1 MADLR
6 TILDLPLDRLVRH
19 PRNRDYFRP
28 LAGDDW
34 QLFLHDVAERGV
46 VEPLVVTPQA
56 DDLYRI
62 VSGHNRLAA
71 ATELAL
77 ATVPC
82 LVEHYRT
89 PDDEIADLIRSNVH
103 RRQLDPFTKV
113 RLAAVLIADKPD
125 RRAQNGDKGG
135 QNDGF
140 VAPDREKPRDQV
152 ARELAMHPRD
162 VAVAR
167 LFAGLPEEAK
177 ERLAAWAE
185 ANDPN
190 KTQLRERIRT
200 VTAELSDVKRRERR
214 LRKRNKALESLE
226 HQRAA
231 IEADQHKLTLWRE
244 LSNHDARIAGEAA
257 RVHATVTDMREWFQ
271 SHVTEIAY
279 TTIDPAAITL
289 VEPQVQDLVRMLTDL
304 RGLIIERYLDRVRD
318 QHTQKE
324 RSGAEPFDEG
334 QS

>member
-1 MADLR
+1 M
-6 TILDLPLDRLVRH
+6 
-19 PRNRDYFRP
+19 
-28 LAGDDW
+28 
-34 QLFLHDVAERGV
+34 
-46 VEPLVVTPQA
+46 
-56 DDLYRI
+56 
-62 VSGHNRLAA
+62 
-71 ATELAL
+71 AL

-82 LVEHYRT
+82 LVEHYRN

-125 RRAQNGDKGG
+125 RRAQNGDNGG
-135 QNDGF
+135 QNT
-140 VAPDREKPRDQV
+140 ATESEHPQAAPRDQV

-167 LFAGLPEEAK
+167 LFAGLPDAAK
-177 ERLAAWAE
+177 EQLAAWAE

-190 KTQLRERIRT
+190 KSQLRERIRT

-226 HQRAA
+226 HHRAS

-244 LSNHDARIAGEAA
+244 LSNHDARIAREAA

-279 TTIDPAAITL
+279 TTIDPEAITL
-289 VEPQVQDLVRMLTDL
+289 VEPQIQDLVRMLTDL

-318 QHTQKE
+318 RHTRQE
-324 RSGAEPFDEG
+324 RFSAEPVDEG